1 MKPDKSHHKKLK
13 LNPQKVSGGLKM
25 VSGKRIASDFK
36 VFSRGYLR
44 NRFGLFFGLI
54 FPVILILIFGAIFS
68 GGSSGTIN
76 VYVQNQDTKAP
87 PQADIAS
94 QFITALNSS
103 STIRVITVNATEDF
117 PKYLADHSASD
128 GIVIPE
134 NFSAN
139 YLAGHQVN
147 VTVYG
152 NPTSASSGIV
162 SGTVNGYANYFNL
175 NYYQKN
181 AVPIIGIESATVN
194 TQQTKYIDFL
204 IPGLIGF
211 SILTSP
217 MFSLVNISSEYKKTK
232 LFKQLSLTPLTKM
245 EWLTSKMLWYIVLT
259 IIGFILMVGV
269 GVFAFGAHVTLT
281 AGLIPFLVLGP
292 MLFAALGMLVGT
304 VTKSPE
310 TAGVV
315 GNIVTFP
322 MMFLSGTFFPI
333 STMPQY
339 LQTLAHILPLFY
351 VIEGLNNVMVYGNA
365 IGALIDFAVV
375 AVITAIFFGLAVKL
389 FKWRED

>member
-1 MKPDKSHHKKLK
+1 
-13 LNPQKVSGGLKM
+13 M
-25 VSGKRIASDFK
+25 VSGKRILSDFK

-44 NRFGLFFGLI
+44 NKFGLFFGLI

-68 GGSSGTIN
+68 GGSSGTLN
-76 VYVQNQDTKAP
+76 VYVQNLDTNAP

-94 QFITALNSS
+94 QFLTALNTST
-103 STIRVITVNATEDF
+103 TIRVITVNATEDF
-117 PKYLADHSASD
+117 SKYLAAHSSSD

-134 NFSAN
+134 NFSMN

-152 NPTSASSGIV
+152 NPSSASSGIV

-175 NYYQKN
+175 NYYKQN
-181 AVPIIGIESATVN
+181 AIPVIGIQSATVN

-245 EWLTSKMLWYIVLT
+245 EWLTSKVMWYIVLT
-259 IIGFILMVGV
+259 IAGFLLMVGV
-269 GVFAFGAHVTLT
+269 GVFAFGAHVTLNV
-281 AGLIPFLVLGP
+281 GLIPFLVLGP

-310 TAGVV
+310 TAGVI

-339 LQTLAHILPLFY
+339 LQNLAHILPLFY
-351 VIEGLNNVMVYGNA
+351 VIEGLNNVMVYGNVT
-365 IGALIDFAVV
+365 GALIDFAVI
-375 AVITAIFFGLAVKL
+375 AVITAVFFGLAVKL